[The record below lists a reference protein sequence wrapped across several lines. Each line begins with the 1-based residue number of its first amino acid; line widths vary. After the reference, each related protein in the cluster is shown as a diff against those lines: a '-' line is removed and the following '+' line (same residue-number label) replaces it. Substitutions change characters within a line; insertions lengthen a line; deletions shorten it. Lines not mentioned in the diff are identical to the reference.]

1 MEAAPSLLQNS
12 AVETRRA
19 FGLLFVAVSIAV
31 GIASILS
38 EIAYVVTN
46 LPVFYYA
53 IIWIVS
59 FGAVFGSFIRRMR
72 KVVPA
77 IVGRMKTSVRWP
89 ISAKTL
95 NGVCWA
101 GPFIAI
107 GAFHSLYQYLIL
119 LGIGLGNLSTYLL
132 IKKYSGADNREQ
144 LIVAII
150 SLTAIP
156 VAVTIDSLL
165 FATHPDIA
173 VMLSRIFI
181 GVAYAAGG
189 AYALL
194 IKAGPVG
201 FDPTTSGSLQ

>member
-1 MEAAPSLLQNS
+1 MEAAQSLLQNS

-46 LPVFYYA
+46 FPVYYYA

-59 FGAVFGSFIRRMR
+59 FGAVFGACSGRLR
-72 KVVPA
+72 KAVPA
-77 IVGRMKTSVRWP
+77 IVGRMKTSIRWP
-89 ISAKTL
+89 TGAKAL

-107 GAFHSLYQYLIL
+107 AAFPSLYQYLIL
-119 LGIGLGNLSTYLL
+119 VGIGLGNLSTYLM
-132 IKKYSGADNREQ
+132 IKKYSGTDNREQ

-150 SLTAIP
+150 LLVAIP

-165 FATHPDIA
+165 FARYQDIA
-173 VMLSRIFI
+173 LMLSRIFI
-181 GVAYAAGG
+181 GVAYGAGG
-189 AYALL
+189 AFALL
-194 IKAGPVG
+194 RKAGPVG

>member
-1 MEAAPSLLQNS
+1 MLQNS
-12 AVETRRA
+12 TVETRRA

-31 GIASILS
+31 GIATILS

-46 LPVFYYA
+46 FPVYYYA

-59 FGAVFGSFIRRMR
+59 FGTVFGATARRLR
-72 KVVPA
+72 KAVQA
-77 IVGRMKTSVRWP
+77 IVGRMKTSIRWP
-89 ISAKTL
+89 TGAKVL

-107 GAFHSLYQYLIL
+107 AAFPSLYQYLIL
-119 LGIGLGNLSTYLL
+119 VGIGLGNLSTYLM

-144 LIVAII
+144 LIVAIV
-150 SLTAIP
+150 LLVAIP
-156 VAVTIDSLL
+156 LAVTIDSLF

-181 GVAYAAGG
+181 GIAYAAGG
-189 AYALL
+189 AFALL
-194 IKAGPVG
+194 KKAGPVG